1 MLMMMM
7 MLMVV
12 VIVHQ
17 NETVAGVDAD
27 GIKSKLRRIV
37 NAVNV
42 DDMSRALTEFESTAT
57 FTGNI
62 RLVNWF
68 SNVWKPHLMASLV
81 LLVSLS
87 CEFCHSSIT
96 VIARDNLG

>member
-1 MLMMMM
+1 

-12 VIVHQ
+12 VFVHQ
-17 NETVAGVDAD
+17 CENVAGVDAD

-42 DDMSRALTEFESTAT
+42 DDMSRALAEFESSVT
-57 FTGNI
+57 FTGNV

-68 SNVWKPHLMASLV
+68 SNVWKPHLMASVKLD
-81 LLVSLS
+81 
-87 CEFCHSSIT
+87 ETYAF
-96 VIARDNLG
+96 